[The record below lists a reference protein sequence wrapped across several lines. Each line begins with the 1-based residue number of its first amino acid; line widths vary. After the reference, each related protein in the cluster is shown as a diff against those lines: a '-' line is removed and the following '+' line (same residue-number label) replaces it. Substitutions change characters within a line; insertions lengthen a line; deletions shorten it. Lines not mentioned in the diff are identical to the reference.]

1 MKAQAIEFCILP
13 RDPKVPAGFEMLS
26 AVAHLSFCPVKGAER
41 RARVDHLM
49 KLVSDTLV
57 EADFIG

>member
-41 RARVDHLM
+41 RARVDHLAV
-49 KLVSDTLV
+49 LISETLV
-57 EADFIG
+57 AAELV